1 MPLQVHQQQHH
12 CRQEPPGNVTTTFL
26 SIRGN
31 GPLSDLPA
39 GTDRQPTA
47 AEELEKKQPSFLTD
61 TPQKIACHNPRR
73 AAQNEEGE
81 KNDNDGESNGKECG
95 YEDYD
100 NRRRSDEEAEKD
112 E

>member
-1 MPLQVHQQQHH
+1 MEGGKRSLTWTSL
-12 CRQEPPGNVTTTFL
+12 CLREMTTTFL

-47 AEELEKKQPSFLTD
+47 AEEPEKKQPSFLTD
-61 TPQKIACHNPRR
+61 SPQKIACHNPRR

-81 KNDNDGESNGKECG
+81 GNYNDGESNGEEYG
-95 YEDYD
+95 ADDYD
-100 NRRRSDEEAEKD
+100 ERRRSDEEAEKD